1 MERRN
6 FSAKIVKVGR
16 NAKDWRKFGAWG
28 AVEDKARIGREYVF
42 GGG

>member
-1 MERRN
+1 MVRRN

-28 AVEDKARIGREYVF
+28 
-42 GGG
+42 GG